1 MHLSIPVLLLATAI
15 TTLAAALQTAIGMG
29 MGLVAG
35 PLLVMVSPG
44 FVPGPT
50 LCGVMALS
58 GVIAWRERA
67 AIDAA
72 ILRQSLLG
80 LLLGSAIA
88 TVLLPVLIRIGL
100 PQVFAVLILGAV
112 GLSLSGVRIPAG
124 RWALLIGGTASGVLG
139 TLSGAHGPP
148 IALVLQHE
156 APARLRATLC
166 AFFTVGCA
174 IALAMLAV
182 SGAFRAST
190 ALAGVALLPGVGLGI
205 MLGPRLARYLD
216 PRRGRI
222 AVLAISALS
231 ALALLFR

>member
-1 MHLSIPVLLLATAI
+1 MILHLSIPVLLLATAI

-100 PQVFAVLILGAV
+100 PQVFAVLIL
-112 GLSLSGVRIPAG
+112 
-124 RWALLIGGTASGVLG
+124 
-139 TLSGAHGPP
+139 
-148 IALVLQHE
+148 E
-156 APARLRATLC
+156 
-166 AFFTVGCA
+166 
-174 IALAMLAV
+174 
-182 SGAFRAST
+182 
-190 ALAGVALLPGVGLGI
+190 
-205 MLGPRLARYLD
+205 RLA
-216 PRRGRI
+216 
-222 AVLAISALS
+222 
-231 ALALLFR
+231 

>member
-1 MHLSIPVLLLATAI
+1 MLLLGTAI

-35 PLLVMVSPG
+35 PLLVMLDPG

-58 GVIAWRERA
+58 ALIAWRERA
-67 AIDAA
+67 AIDGA

-88 TVLLPVLIRIGL
+88 TAMLPWLIRIGL
-100 PQVFAVLILGAV
+100 PQVFAVLILAAV
-112 GLSLSGVRIPAG
+112 GLSLSGVRIPTG
-124 RWALLIGGTASGVLG
+124 RLALLLGGIASGVLG

-156 APARLRATLC
+156 PPARLRATLC

-174 IALAMLAV
+174 IALAMLAI
-182 SGAFRAST
+182 SGALT
-190 ALAGVALLPGVGLGI
+190 AGTTLGGLALLPGVGLGI
-205 MLGPRLARYLD
+205 MLGPHLARYIN